1 MISIFKYFVP
11 EEYDSGKKK
20 EKDIN
25 LKRSNRLSKQAQDS
39 KDRFEKSLLEL
50 EELLKKQNA

>member
-11 EEYDSGKKK
+11 EEYDSDKKK